1 MKLHTLHIT
10 LELDVDEA
18 SADAL
23 HAGRAAE
30 EWARAAAGAVLA
42 AGVRVTT
49 YGVAVVPVSRAAL
62 DEALA
67 RVADVARGGS

>member
-1 MKLHTLHIT
+1 MKPHTLHIT

-30 EWARAAAGAVLA
+30 ERARELVGEVLST
-42 AGVRVTT
+42 GVRVVS
-49 YGVAVVPVSRAAL
+49 YGVAVLPVSRAAL
-62 DEALA
+62 DETLVRLGRAA
-67 RVADVARGGS
+67 EVGS